1 MAITSFRRGIEEAAS
16 NMFDDMF
23 DIAEG
28 RPKASPKRAG
38 FGTGIPIGGSTETN
52 PGVNVTAGTMDRNTF
67 MEQLLQA
74 YLACPWASAAI
85 DTIARTATAGGLEIA
100 FANNVAGPET
110 TPEAP
115 AEVKEVQQDKIYC

>member
-1 MAITSFRRGIEEAAS
+1 MGITSFRKGIEEAA
-16 NMFDDMF
+16 NAMLDDMF
-23 DIAEG
+23 DVAEG

-74 YLACPWASAAI
+74 YLACPWALSLI
-85 DTIARTATAGGLEIA
+85 HI
-100 FANNVAGPET
+100 
-110 TPEAP
+110 
-115 AEVKEVQQDKIYC
+115 